1 MLKIVKLKK
10 EEKKEKLKVTKNLR
24 RLVNE
29 EYPNIKMNLTY
40 EAKEVKR

>member
-10 EEKKEKLKVTKNLR
+10 KEKKEKLKATENLR
-24 RLVNE
+24 RLINK

-40 EAKEVKR
+40 ETKEVKR